1 MISTRSGVLVIDT
14 VVSLTLRK
22 WETVSGQF
30 GGNFTLDPG
39 TRDPALPFRVRLEAV
54 WKRDFTW
61 CGPVI
66 QALDV
71 DRAEPWPDGQD
82 RQEDEALPV

>member
-30 GGNFTLDPG
+30 GGNLMATLAS
-39 TRDPALPFRVRLEAV
+39 RVLPSGWVL
-54 WKRDFTW
+54 
-61 CGPVI
+61 
-66 QALDV
+66 
-71 DRAEPWPDGQD
+71 AETADA
-82 RQEDEALPV
+82 RTVNR